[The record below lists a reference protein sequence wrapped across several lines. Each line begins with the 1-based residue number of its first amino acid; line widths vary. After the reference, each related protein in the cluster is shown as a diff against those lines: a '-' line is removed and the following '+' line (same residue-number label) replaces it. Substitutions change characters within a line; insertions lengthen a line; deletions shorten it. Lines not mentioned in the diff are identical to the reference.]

1 MAGSSE
7 IDWTDMTWNPV
18 RGCTKVSPGC
28 KFCYAEAFAERF
40 RGVAG
45 HPYERGFD
53 VRVVPGVLE
62 QPLRWRKPRKVF
74 VNSMSD
80 LFHEDVPDAFID
92 RALAVMLLSPRHTFQ
107 VLTKRAERLPIYM
120 QGAGVRVADVA
131 AALAAKRGTALA
143 ASARAWP
150 PRNLWLGVSVEDRR
164 YGLPRLDALRRTPA
178 ALRFLSIEPLL
189 EELGPVDLPGIGWVI
204 VGGESGG
211 RARECNLAWIRC
223 VVEQCDEQ
231 SVPVFVKQMGARPV
245 GVGAPIQLRRSKGND
260 PARMPADLAAR
271 RAFPEVSL

>member
-1 MAGSSE
+1 MAGASE

-53 VRVVPGVLE
+53 VRVVPELLE
-62 QPLRWRKPRKVF
+62 LPLRWRKPRRVF

-92 RALAVMLLSPRHTFQ
+92 GALAVMRLSARHTFQ
-107 VLTKRAERLPIYM
+107 VLTKRAERLSIYM
-120 QGAGVRVADVA
+120 QSAGARVTELA
-131 AALAAKRGTALA
+131 AVLAAKRGTTLA

-164 YGLPRLDALRRTPA
+164 YGLPRLDALRRAPA
-178 ALRFLSIEPLL
+178 ALRFVSIEPLL
-189 EELGPVDLPGIGWVI
+189 EELGPVDLSGIGWVI
-204 VGGESGG
+204 VGGESGVH
-211 RARECNLAWIRC
+211 ARECNLAWIRC
-223 VVEQCDEQ
+223 VVDQCDAAH
-231 SVPVFVKQMGARPV
+231 VPVFVKQMGARPV
-245 GVGAPIQLRRSKGND
+245 GVGAPVQLRRTKGND
-260 PARMPADLAAR
+260 PALMPADLAVR